1 MIAPQGSLAL
11 YLPDLLFE
19 ENPRI
24 VNDEINSL
32 MRKRLMTY
40 HKDLHAHPVSNE
52 ESFERSPRVDQ
63 RKVSYYPSNQSQ
75 KFLK

>member
-11 YLPDLLFE
+11 YLPDLVFE

-24 VNDEINSL
+24 VYDEINSL
-32 MRKRLMTY
+32 MRKRLMSCHET
-40 HKDLHAHPVSNE
+40 LHAHPVSNE